1 LLSFAQSKHG
11 RGLQN
16 KGIPLRQKATLYIS
30 PFMKRIY
37 DIADRAFLPWRFF
50 GQSKSVIAAL

>member
-1 LLSFAQSKHG
+1 
-11 RGLQN
+11 
-16 KGIPLRQKATLYIS
+16 
-30 PFMKRIY
+30 MKRIY